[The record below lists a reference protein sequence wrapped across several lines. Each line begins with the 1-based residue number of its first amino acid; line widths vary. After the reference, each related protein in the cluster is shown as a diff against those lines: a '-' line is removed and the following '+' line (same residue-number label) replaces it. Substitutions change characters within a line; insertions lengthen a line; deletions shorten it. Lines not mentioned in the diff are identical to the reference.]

1 MRELNKNNFDEIIK
15 SQEYVLIDA
24 WAPWCG
30 PCKMIAPILLEI
42 SHERTDIEIVKMNVD
57 DNQELALKNEIQSIP
72 TLMLFVNGEKIDQ
85 IIGALPKKVINNFL
99 DKHIKKEKV

>member
-57 DNQELALKNEIQSIP
+57 DNQELAMKNDIQSIP
-72 TLMLFVNGEKIDQ
+72 TLMLFTNGEKIDQ
-85 IIGALPKKVINNFL
+85 IIGALPKKVINSFL

>member
-30 PCKMIAPILLEI
+30 PCNMIAPILLEI

-57 DNQELALKNEIQSIP
+57 DNQELAMKNDIQSIP
-72 TLMLFVNGEKIDQ
+72 TLMLFTNGEKIDQ
-85 IIGALPKKVINNFL
+85 IIGALPKKVINSFL